1 MIPETLDTFLEDF
14 GVPVVWGQVT
24 GSGILDSPTELVAG
38 DRSLSVEFAL
48 TVKTSLFGST
58 KYGDTLT
65 VDGSTYTVRETL
77 RIDDGQLS
85 IVILSKT

>member
-1 MIPETLDTFLEDF
+1 MIPEVLDTFLDDF
-14 GVPVVWGQVT
+14 GSAVVWGQVT

-38 DRSLSVEFAL
+38 DRSLSVEFTL
-48 TVKTSLFGST
+48 TVKTSLFGNT

-65 VDGSTYTVRETL
+65 VDGSTYMVRETM

-85 IVILSKT
+85 MIVLSKT